1 MVGPPGIPLDHHH
14 PFPAMKSSTE
24 IHALR
29 AWIRAHTGLAWS
41 PRKCAHI
48 IHLVETTLRR
58 QRTITLRATRA
69 ARQLD
74 LDDAPMAEP
83 DVRAAFAALRRSLQS
98 TL

>member
-1 MVGPPGIPLDHHH
+1 
-14 PFPAMKSSTE
+14 MKSSTE

-69 ARQLD
+69 SRHRQLD